1 MIRHSEIA
9 PGLSA
14 AVDAALRLA
23 KILLERAATHRTGYG
38 YAQTWDA
45 ARLGLIEGSFD
56 RWKLTPLGQSILQ
69 MEFDVE
75 PVTKGDGV
83 Q

>member
-1 MIRHSEIA
+1 MARHSEIE

-23 KILLERAATHRTGYG
+23 KILLERAATHRSGYG

-45 ARLGLIEGSFD
+45 SQVGLIEGGFD
-56 RWKLTPLGQSILQ
+56 HWKLTPLGQAILT
-69 MEFDVE
+69 MEFDEEKPEVI
-75 PVTKGDGV
+75 KR
-83 Q
+83 